1 MTDPQPPERIQPEEP
16 EMTPSP
22 PQQVAAEPFDDYDDS
37 FGDDLPQRPRA
48 SYLTPLT
55 ALLMA
60 LILGGV
66 GFYVGI
72 RVEKSDT
79 GSTATGSSAFAR
91 ALASGAGGAGGT
103 SSAGKA
109 GSTSRTSGFSGAGG
123 FASRF
128 AGLGGAGAGTAGSIA
143 SVSGNTIYVTEAS
156 GNTVK
161 VKLSSATKIS
171 KSETVSKKKLYP
183 GEEVVVAGSAASNG
197 TVHATS
203 VTDSGVTASSSTSSS
218 SSSSSTNSSSGIS
231 SLFGGG

>member
-1 MTDPQPPERIQPEEP
+1 MSDPDGNERIHAEEP
-16 EMTPSP
+16 EMNLSP
-22 PQQVAAEPFDDYDDS
+22 PQHPAEPFDDYDDG
-37 FGDDLPQRPRA
+37 FDEVLPVRPRA

-55 ALLMA
+55 ALLLA

-72 RVEKSDT
+72 RVEKAQATSS
-79 GSTATGSSAFAR
+79 GTGSSAFAR
-91 ALASGAGGAGGT
+91 GLAGGT
-103 SSAGKA
+103 GGTGATSKTGSS
-109 GSTSRTSGFSGAGG
+109 SRTGFPSGSSLASQFAARFGGAAGG
-123 FASRF
+123 
-128 AGLGGAGAGTAGSIA
+128 TVGSIS
-143 SVSGNTIYVTEAS
+143 SVSGKTLYVTETS

-161 VKLSSATKIS
+161 VKLSSATKIT

-203 VTDSGVTASSSTSSS
+203 VTDSGASSAGSSPSSS
-218 SSSSSTNSSSGIS
+218 SSSSNNSSSGIS